1 MALVSIGLGA
11 NLGDRESNLR
21 SAYSQVSAQ
30 AQITTL
36 EVSRVYQTPPLGPSD
51 QPNYLNAAM
60 LIETDLNPEQLL
72 VIVKAI
78 ESNMGRVTRRRWG
91 ERIIDLDILLYDD
104 SSFDLPGLTIPHKG
118 IAQRPFVIEPL
129 VDLHGPTHEV
139 PGIGDLAT
147 LRARLDGA
155 EISLFA
161 CAPLSDNPSNP
172 VRSMSD

>member
-104 SSFDLPGLTIPHKG
+104 SSFDLPGLTIPH
-118 IAQRPFVIEPL
+118 
-129 VDLHGPTHEV
+129 
-139 PGIGDLAT
+139 
-147 LRARLDGA
+147 
-155 EISLFA
+155 
-161 CAPLSDNPSNP
+161 
-172 VRSMSD
+172 